1 MALVHSGSMATTCL
15 VRRNLMWEVPSNW
28 TMEQAS
34 TIPCVY
40 STVYYA
46 LVVRGKM
53 KRGESILV
61 HAGGGGIGLAAIC
74 VALHYGLVV
83 YATVA
88 SKEQRRF
95 LKKIFPQ
102 LTNAHIGDSR
112 DTSFEQFIMRAT
124 NGHGVDLVLNSL
136 PGEKLLAS
144 VRCLGLNGRF
154 LQIGEID
161 LNDNSTLGMSVF
173 LKNTSFHGIRLD
185 SVLGGDEKTIEMIV
199 NLVANGIRNGAIRP
213 LPTTIFD
220 SHEIGEALRFV
231 ICGKHVGKAVVKIRE
246 EEQQKVIKPTP
257 KQIAATPKTHMH
269 GEKSYIIIG
278 IRTAH

>member
-15 VRRNLMWEVPSNW
+15 VRHNLMWEVPSNW

-53 KRGESILV
+53 RRGESILV

-88 SKEQRRF
+88 SKEQRKF
-95 LKKIFPQ
+95 LKKTFPQ
-102 LTNAHIGDSR
+102 ITNAHIGDSR

-124 NGHGVDLVLNSL
+124 NRHGVDLVLNSL

-173 LKNTSFHGIRLD
+173 LKNTSFHGIQLD
-185 SVLGGDEKTIEMIV
+185 SVLEGDDKTIEIIV
-199 NLVANGIRNGAIRP
+199 NLVANGIRNGAVRP
-213 LPTTIFD
+213 LPTTVFD
-220 SHEIGEALRFV
+220 THEIEEAFQFL
-231 ICGKHVGKAVVKIRE
+231 ICGKHVGKAVVKIRD